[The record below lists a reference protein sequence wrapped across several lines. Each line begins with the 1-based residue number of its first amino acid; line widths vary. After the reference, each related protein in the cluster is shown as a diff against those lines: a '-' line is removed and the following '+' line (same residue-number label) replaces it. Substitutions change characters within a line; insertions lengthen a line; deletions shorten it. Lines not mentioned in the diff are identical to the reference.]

1 MAEYG
6 VIVEKNMRSKGIGK
20 QLLNY
25 VKKLKDEIHLSVYPK
40 NYKAI
45 SFYQGEDFVIQSE
58 SIDNDTNEKELLMSW
73 KK

>member
-1 MAEYG
+1 MITIPVVDDEKEERTCLLAFFQKMA
-6 VIVEKNMRSKGIGK
+6 
-20 QLLNY
+20 Q
-25 VKKLKDEIHLSVYPK
+25 KLKEEMHLSAYQK

-45 SFYQGEDFVIQSE
+45 SFYQREDFVIQSE